1 LERQA
6 FDATLKIENGY
17 IKDALQNL
25 EVRIL
30 ITDTEGN
37 NITGQNFIILTSLNG
52 ISALDGSAS
61 LSAGEQVT
69 ATWQLIPGDGLEE
82 RTRKAKHILHGR

>member
-37 NITGQNFIILTSLNG
+37 NITGQTL
-52 ISALDGSAS
+52 
-61 LSAGEQVT
+61 
-69 ATWQLIPGDGLEE
+69 
-82 RTRKAKHILHGR
+82 